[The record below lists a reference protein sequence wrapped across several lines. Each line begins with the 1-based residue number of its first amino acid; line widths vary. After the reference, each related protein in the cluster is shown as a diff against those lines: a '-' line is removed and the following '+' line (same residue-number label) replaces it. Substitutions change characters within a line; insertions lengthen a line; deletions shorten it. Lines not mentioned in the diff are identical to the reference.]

1 MKNFPRPLS
10 LVTAAFS
17 FLLACGS
24 IVSAQEALQK
34 TVGPGAMTALEAEVI
49 QEINF
54 ARANPGKYAGYLEET
69 RKYFTGKSY
78 LPPSRTK
85 PLRTFDGVAAVD
97 EAISFLKTKA
107 PLGPLQPSQGLAC
120 GARDHAQDMA
130 LKGTSGHRGSDGSL
144 PNDRISRYGAWKST
158 VGEAIVYRVS
168 TAREM
173 VLDLIVDDGN
183 PGRPHR
189 NNVFESGFQVAG
201 VSISPQS
208 NHGSFCVVTYAG
220 GFVEKAGASSA
231 PATAEVRTTKATLAT
246 PATMKP
252 TPASATKATPAT
264 ATTAPTTTMKA
275 TPATTTTPAAS
286 KATRT
291 KSTKRG

>member
-1 MKNFPRPLS
+1 MKNSPRPLS
-10 LVTAAFS
+10 LVTAAFAL
-17 FLLACGS
+17 LLACGS
-24 IVSAQEALQK
+24 IVSAQQALQK
-34 TVGPGAMTALEAEVI
+34 TVPAGAMTALEAEVI
-49 QEINF
+49 QEINL
-54 ARANPGKYAGYLEET
+54 ARANPGKYAAYLDET
-69 RKYFTGKSY
+69 RKYYTGKSY

-85 PLRTFDGVAAVD
+85 PLKTWDGVAAVD

-107 PLGPLQPSQGLAC
+107 PLGPLQPSQGLAS

-144 PNDRISRYGAWKST
+144 PNDRISRYGTWKSS
-158 VGEAIVYRVS
+158 VGEAIVYRVT

-208 NHGSFCVVTYAG
+208 NHGTFCVVTYAG
-220 GFVEKAGASSA
+220 GFVEKGGTSSA
-231 PATAEVRTTKATLAT
+231 PATAEVKTTKATPTT
-246 PATMKP
+246 PATP
-252 TPASATKATPAT
+252 
-264 ATTAPTTTMKA
+264 KA

-286 KATRT
+286 KTTKT

>member
-10 LVTAAFS
+10 VVTAAFA

-34 TVGPGAMTALEAEVI
+34 TVAPGTMTALEAEVI
-49 QEINF
+49 QEINL
-54 ARANPGKYAGYLEET
+54 ARANPGKYASYLEET
-69 RKYFTGKSY
+69 RKYYTGKSY

-97 EAISFLKTKA
+97 EAISFLKTTA

-144 PNDRISRYGAWKST
+144 PNDRISRYGTWKST

-208 NHGSFCVVTYAG
+208 NHGTFCVVTYAG
-220 GFVEKAGASSA
+220 GFVEKAGSSSA
-231 PATAEVRTTKATLAT
+231 PPTAAVQT
-246 PATMKP
+246 
-252 TPASATKATPAT
+252 TKATPAT
-264 ATTAPTTTMKA
+264 TVKATTTPATKAAPATATTPATKT

-286 KATRT
+286 KTTKA

>member
-1 MKNFPRPLS
+1 VKNSPRRLS
-10 LVTAAFS
+10 LVTTAFT
-17 FLLACGS
+17 FLLACSS

-34 TVGPGAMTALEAEVI
+34 TVAPGAMTTLEAEVI

-69 RKYFTGKSY
+69 RKYYTGKSY
-78 LPPSRTK
+78 LPPSRSK
-85 PLRTFDGVAAVD
+85 PVTTFDGVAALD
-97 EAISFLKTKA
+97 EAISFLKTKEA
-107 PLGPLQPSQGLAC
+107 LGPLQPSQGLAC

-144 PNDRISRYGAWKST
+144 PNDRISRYGTWKST

-173 VLDLIVDDGN
+173 VLELIVDDGN

-208 NHGSFCVVTYAG
+208 NHGSFCVITYAG
-220 GFVEKAGASSA
+220 GFEEKAGAS
-231 PATAEVRTTKATLAT
+231 ATAALAPLKTTKAT
-246 PATMKP
+246 PATS
-252 TPASATKATPAT
+252 AIATKAT
-264 ATTAPTTTMKA
+264 ATTAPTTATKA
-275 TPATTTTPAAS
+275 SPATTTTPAAL
-286 KATRT
+286 KTTRT